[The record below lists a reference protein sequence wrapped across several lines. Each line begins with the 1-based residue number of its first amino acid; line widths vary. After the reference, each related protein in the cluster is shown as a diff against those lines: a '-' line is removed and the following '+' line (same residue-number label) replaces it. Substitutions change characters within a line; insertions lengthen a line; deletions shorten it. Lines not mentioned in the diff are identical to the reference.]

1 MYRFFPPGLVTA
13 LLVCIFS
20 GCQEQQTVRSYDP
33 AVLAK
38 AREKFLLAQ
47 EPNGVEGVLDV
58 QEEYTEPRDVVLVG
72 QIGGVANPWSPGKAA
87 FILADPITLSEF
99 TASGSEHVCDD
110 PGCKF
115 CQRQKISK
123 LKEGLAAVEFRAA
136 DGRVVPIDAR
146 QLFSLSD
153 SQMVVVRGKIEVN
166 DLGCLVVAAD
176 GLYVRR

>member
-1 MYRFFPPGLVTA
+1 MYRFFRSGLVTA

-38 AREKFLLAQ
+38 AREKFLLTQ

-115 CQRQKISK
+115 CQRKKISK